1 MEQLDVFDCSNVLIA
16 SYFADDRECAHEN
29 REHTLI
35 YQCSGRL
42 EIEERGKKTVLY
54 PGDCAFMRRDNR
66 MWLQK
71 RVGKGEHYRSIV
83 LKFSKAFLRE
93 FYQTLDRQQIPI
105 DSKREKA
112 SLLLLPKNRPDIRSL
127 FESVIPYF
135 DAGEKPSEK
144 ILKLKMIEGVYVLLN
159 TDRNLYASLFD
170 FVEPWK
176 IDILDYLNE
185 NYMCDL
191 SMKEIASY
199 TGRSLAT
206 FKRDFAKVSDLTPQ
220 KWIIRRRLEA
230 AHDLIRS
237 GKKKVTEACFDVGFK
252 NLSHFSKVYKETYGV
267 APSWQGEL
275 YGK

>member
-71 RVGKGEHYRSIV
+71 RVGKGESYRSIV

-135 DAGEKPSEK
+135 DAWEKPSEK